1 MVLNDVKQGFASL
14 WDSVSEGWQR
24 VRQSAAGALI
34 RFMPGEHST
43 LPGKAEVDDDFYFPS
58 QGWAL
63 LGGDVFEDEH
73 RVVVRVEIPGMRKDE
88 IAIEVTDES
97 LVLSGEKRF
106 ERESTQGR
114 YRVLQCAYGT
124 FKRVVPLA
132 TRVLPDQASATYADG
147 VLKVVLPK
155 ASPGKPSSHTIKV
168 S

>member
-1 MVLNDVKQGFASL
+1 MLNDVKQGFASL

-34 RFMPGEHST
+34 RFLPGEQST
-43 LPGKAEVDDDFYFPS
+43 LPGKSEVDDDFYFPS

-63 LGGDVFEDEH
+63 LGGDVFEDER

-88 IAIEVTDES
+88 IAIEVVDDA
-97 LVLSGEKRF
+97 LVVSGEKRF
-106 ERESTQGR
+106 ERESAEGR

-124 FKRVVPLA
+124 FRRVVPLA
-132 TRVLPDQASATYADG
+132 TRVLADQASASYADG

-155 ASPGKPSSHTIKV
+155 ASPSKPTGHTIRV

>member
-1 MVLNDVKQGFASL
+1 MVFNDVKQGFTSL

-43 LPGKAEVDDDFYFPS
+43 LPGKSEVDDDFYFPS

-63 LGGDVFEDEH
+63 LGGDVFEDE
-73 RVVVRVEIPGMRKDE
+73 RRIVARVEIPGMRKDE
-88 IAIEVTDES
+88 IKIEITDDA
-97 LVLSGEKRF
+97 LVVSGEKRF
-106 ERESTQGR
+106 EREQSEGR

-124 FKRVVPLA
+124 FRRVVPLA
-132 TRVLPDQASATYADG
+132 ARVLPDQASASYSDG

-155 ASPGKPSSHTIKV
+155 ASPGKPSSHTITV
-168 S
+168 N

>member
-1 MVLNDVKQGFASL
+1 MVLNDVKQGFSSL
-14 WDSVSEGWQR
+14 WESVSEGWQR

-114 YRVLQCAYGT
+114 YRVLHGAYGT